1 MFKRGEIEEEA
12 KMMCA
17 NVALQQQNLSD
28 NIYQMT
34 VNLSQNCPMEMEGGN
49 LVRKMVQKSASLLK
63 LLNHKSIQQLNSFSY
78 NE

>member
-1 MFKRGEIEEEA
+1 
-12 KMMCA
+12 MMCA
-17 NVALQQQNLSD
+17 NVASQQQNPD

-34 VNLSQNCPMEMEGGN
+34 VNLSQNCPMELEGEN
-49 LVRKMVQKSASLLK
+49 LVRKLVQKSASLLK

>member
-1 MFKRGEIEEEA
+1 
-12 KMMCA
+12 MMCA
-17 NVALQQQNLSD
+17 NVASQQQNLSD

-34 VNLSQNCPMEMEGGN
+34 VNLSQNCPMEMEGEN

-63 LLNHKSIQQLNSFSY
+63 LLNHKSIQQLNSFSH

>member
-1 MFKRGEIEEEA
+1 
-12 KMMCA
+12 MMCA
-17 NVALQQQNLSD
+17 NVASQQQNLSD

-34 VNLSQNCPMEMEGGN
+34 VNLSQNCPMEMEGEI
-49 LVRKMVQKSASLLK
+49 LVRKMVQKSASLLE

>member
-1 MFKRGEIEEEA
+1 
-12 KMMCA
+12 MCA
-17 NVALQQQNLSD
+17 NVASQQQNLSD

-34 VNLSQNCPMEMEGGN
+34 VNLSQNCPMEMEGEN
-49 LVRKMVQKSASLLK
+49 LVRKMVQKSASLLE

>member
-1 MFKRGEIEEEA
+1 MEGEI
-12 KMMCA
+12 
-17 NVALQQQNLSD
+17 
-28 NIYQMT
+28 
-34 VNLSQNCPMEMEGGN
+34 

>member
-1 MFKRGEIEEEA
+1 MEEV

-17 NVALQQQNLSD
+17 NVASQQQNPD

-34 VNLSQNCPMEMEGGN
+34 VNLSQNCPMELEGEN
-49 LVRKMVQKSASLLK
+49 LVRKLVQKSASLLK